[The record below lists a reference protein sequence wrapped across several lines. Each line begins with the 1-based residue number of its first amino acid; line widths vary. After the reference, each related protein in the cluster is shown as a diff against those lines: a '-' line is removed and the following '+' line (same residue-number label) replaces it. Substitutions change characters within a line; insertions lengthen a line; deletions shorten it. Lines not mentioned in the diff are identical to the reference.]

1 MLKPNKLANNNFLSS
16 LDLST
21 DEVLHILDLANNF
34 KNKKLNIDLGNKVLG
49 LIFDK
54 SSTRTRVSFQVAM
67 TRLGGT
73 TIDLNPTTSQIGR
86 GEPIKDT
93 ARVLSRYCDV
103 IAIRTFDHSD
113 LEEYAKWSTKP
124 VINALTDL
132 EHPCQALADFMT
144 IKEEFLD
151 FKDVVLTFIGDGN
164 NVANSLI
171 LCGALLGVEV
181 RIACPKGY
189 EPNSLLIDKAYEIY
203 KNKNLLKITNDPNT
217 AVLGAN
223 VLYTDVW
230 SSMGEENQKEE
241 KDKYLP
247 SFFISQILDV
257 VTLEKLK
264 FSKADIAK
272 TKLLRK
278 WHLFLKNKNI
288 AQLDEFDRFK
298 LHQELEMFLPSFI
311 FYLPQN
317 SQLDWL
323 HKWRDNDD
331 KLFHPS
337 NLVNGD
343 LIKKNLEIKDGPI
356 LGELLQYLSQE
367 LAYKRL
373 NNFDEA
379 IYKAKQWIEQN
390 APKCD

>member
-16 LDLST
+16 LDVST
-21 DEVLHILDLANNF
+21 NETFHILELAKNF
-34 KNKKLNIDLGNKVLG
+34 KNKKIKIDLNNKVLG

-67 TRLGGT
+67 SRLGGT

-132 EHPCQALADFMT
+132 EHPCQALADFLT
-144 IKEEFLD
+144 IHEEFLD

-189 EPNSLLIDKAYEIY
+189 EPNSLIIKKAYEIY
-203 KNKNLLKITNDPNT
+203 KNKDLLKITNDPND

-230 SSMGEENQKEE
+230 SSMGEENKKAE
-241 KDKYLP
+241 KDENFKGFTIDNDL
-247 SFFISQILDV
+247 V
-257 VTLEKLK
+257 
-264 FSKADIAK
+264 SKADKDAIILHCLPAYRSK
-272 TKLLRK
+272 EITDEVFESNKSKIFEQAENRLHAQQALL
-278 WHLFLKNKNI
+278 
-288 AQLDEFDRFK
+288 
-298 LHQELEMFLPSFI
+298 SC
-311 FYLPQN
+311 
-317 SQLDWL
+317 
-323 HKWRDNDD
+323 
-331 KLFHPS
+331 
-337 NLVNGD
+337 
-343 LIKKNLEIKDGPI
+343 
-356 LGELLQYLSQE
+356 LLS
-367 LAYKRL
+367 
-373 NNFDEA
+373 
-379 IYKAKQWIEQN
+379 
-390 APKCD
+390 